1 MNITTIIPQII
12 THARDLRQCSTSPQR
27 QWDIHGTAHWA
38 EQARVQAR
46 IADLVDRLLDEVSPD
61 AETRMLIEVAVYDHV
76 LACWDRQD
84 PRASNQRIAAMRK
97 LREQGIDLT
106 DAFDAPL
113 VAGYYDLV
121 VCGVPSD
128 EALAQI
134 GA

>member
-1 MNITTIIPQII
+1 MNTTTIIPQII

-61 AETRMLIEVAVYDHV
+61 AETRKLIENAVYGHV
-76 LACWDRQD
+76 LARYENDG
-84 PRASNQRIAAMRK
+84 AAFGQRIAATMK

-106 DAFDAPL
+106 DAFDAPP
-113 VAGYYDLV
+113 VPGYYDLV
-121 VCGVPSD
+121 VCGMSSD

>member
-1 MNITTIIPQII
+1 MNATTIIPQII
-12 THARDLRQCSTSPQR
+12 THARDLRQCATSPQR
-27 QWDIHGTAHWA
+27 QWNIHGTAHWA

-61 AETRMLIEVAVYDHV
+61 GETRKLIEVAVYGHV
-76 LACWDRQD
+76 LARYEGDAVAFD
-84 PRASNQRIAAMRK
+84 QRIAAMRK
-97 LREQGIDLT
+97 LRERGIDLT

-113 VAGYYDLV
+113 VPGYYDLV

-128 EALAQI
+128 DALAQI

>member
-38 EQARVQAR
+38 EHARVQAR

-76 LACWDRQD
+76 LARWEGDST
-84 PRASNQRIAAMRK
+84 ASNQRIAAMRK

-128 EALAQI
+128 DALAQI

>member
-1 MNITTIIPQII
+1 MNTTTIIPQII

-61 AETRMLIEVAVYDHV
+61 AETRKLIEVAVGGHV
-76 LACWDRQD
+76 LARYENDGAESD
-84 PRASNQRIAAMRK
+84 QRIAATMK

-106 DAFDAPL
+106 DAFDAPP
-113 VAGYYDLV
+113 VPGYYDLV

-128 EALAQI
+128 DALAQI